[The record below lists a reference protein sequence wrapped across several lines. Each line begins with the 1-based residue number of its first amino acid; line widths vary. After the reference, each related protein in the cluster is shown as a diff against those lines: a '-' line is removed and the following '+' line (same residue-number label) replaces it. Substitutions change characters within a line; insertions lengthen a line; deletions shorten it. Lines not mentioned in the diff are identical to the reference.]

1 MKDLLRELYFG
12 FIAILMLSELFAG
25 NIYSLYFN
33 IERPAE
39 LMAVSIEVAYRHMTI
54 LSMLDAIVGI
64 GACMVIWSIRY
75 SDAVRMGRNGVFMT
89 TLGMLI
95 YGGYQF
101 WYATYELGAIQSI
114 IKVVGVTY
122 ATLGIC
128 AWFVAGEIKWA
139 IPPKPAA
146 AVEALDND

>member
-64 GACMVIWSIRY
+64 GACMVIWSIWSTKKRKVATNIISYKRY
-75 SDAVRMGRNGVFMT
+75 REILF
-89 TLGMLI
+89 
-95 YGGYQF
+95 Q
-101 WYATYELGAIQSI
+101 
-114 IKVVGVTY
+114 KVALCY
-122 ATLGIC
+122 LLH
-128 AWFVAGEIKWA
+128 FVQDGSSKN
-139 IPPKPAA
+139 
-146 AVEALDND
+146 ALEN